1 MLPEISK
8 KNVSI
13 ENIAKKVLK
22 DKNLLND
29 LFEYV
34 KSDKVVIKYN
44 SLKVLIFLSE
54 KQPDILYSE
63 WDFFVT
69 LLDNDNTF
77 LRAIGIRI
85 LANLTKI
92 DKDDKFEKIFDKY
105 YNLLDDK
112 SMINAANIAGRS
124 GIIAQAKPH
133 LQEKITDKL
142 LTIDKTHHSSEC
154 KNIIKGKAI
163 LSFDQYID
171 KYENKEKIIKFVK
184 KELNNTRSATRKKA
198 EKILKKWEL

>member
-1 MLPEISK
+1 MLQEISK

-13 ENIAKKVLK
+13 ENIAKKIVK
-22 DKNLLND
+22 DKKLLND

-34 KSDKVVIKYN
+34 KSDKAVVKYN

-54 KQPDILYSE
+54 HQPDILYQE
-63 WDFFVT
+63 WDFFVK

-77 LRAIGIRI
+77 LRAIGLRI

-92 DKDDKFEKIFDKY
+92 DKENYFEKIFEKY
-105 YNLLDDK
+105 YSLLDDK
-112 SMINAANIAGRS
+112 SMINSANIAGLS

-133 LQEKITDKL
+133 LQGRITDKL

-163 LSFDQYID
+163 LSFNQYID
-171 KYENKEKIIKFVK
+171 EYEDKEKIIRFVK

-198 EKILKKWEL
+198 EKILKKWDI